1 MPTWGAALPC
11 SSMAER
17 PAVNGAVVGSS
28 PTRAAIHCRMDNW
41 QVALTLN
48 QGEAGSTPAPA
59 SNFDGKYANRQSD
72 LTLNQVFEGSIPSFP
87 ANHTPVAQLA
97 EAAVSKTVCCR
108 YLLRRRY
115 ALAEGEAKRYKSY

>member
-1 MPTWGAALPC
+1 
-11 SSMAER
+11 
-17 PAVNGAVVGSS
+17 
-28 PTRAAIHCRMDNW
+28 MDDW

-87 ANHTPVAQLA
+87 ANHAPVAQRKRRL
-97 EAAVSKTVCCR
+97 SQKTVMCGFDSHR
-108 YLLRRRY
+108 EYQSLL
-115 ALAEGEAKRYKSY
+115 L